1 MVGVFNKSTNE
12 LTLRHA
18 PLYVVRHQVKAL
30 KDPGPILES
39 GHDYQSARNVLGEA
53 FGTKKAKTAIRAAE
67 KNKVDVVAM
76 KDVRTSADPLFLI
89 PTIFSGRRYSSK
101 YHPIKNGHTSKS
113 RGSQRGSRQQ
123 TTHTSIQ
130 CECTQPVRGRPLRYF
145 SPFDTES
152 EFLGVRSR

>member
-1 MVGVFNKSTNE
+1 MVGVFDHSTNE

-30 KDPGPILES
+30 KDLGPILES
-39 GHDYQSARNVLGEA
+39 GHDYQHARNVLGKA
-53 FGTKKAKTAIRAAE
+53 FGTKKAKAAIRAAE
-67 KNKVDVVAM
+67 KNKVDVAAM
-76 KDVRTSADPLFLI
+76 KDVRVFAGPLFLI

-101 YHPIKNGHTSKS
+101 HHPIKNRYTSKS

-130 CECTQPVRGRPLRYF
+130 RGCTQPIRGRPQHYF
-145 SPFDTES
+145 SPFETE
-152 EFLGVRSR
+152 